1 MGSPAGAGE
10 VTILVGASLG
20 DATWVR
26 YVAVP
31 VAILALRLR
40 ESDGSWL
47 MLSEEVIGYLLIRSI
62 IWLSR

>member
-1 MGSPAGAGE
+1 MVPAGAGE

-20 DATWVR
+20 DAAGVR

-40 ESDGSWL
+40 ASDGSWL
-47 MLSEEVIGYLLIRSI
+47 MFSEEVIG
-62 IWLSR
+62 